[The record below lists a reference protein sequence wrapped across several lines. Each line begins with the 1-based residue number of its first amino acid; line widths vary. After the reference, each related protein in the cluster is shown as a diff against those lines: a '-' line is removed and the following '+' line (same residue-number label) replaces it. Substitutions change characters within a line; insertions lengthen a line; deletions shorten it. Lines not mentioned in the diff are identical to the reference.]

1 MATTTPNYGWP
12 VPTSTDYVKDGATAI
27 EALGDAIDATVFG
40 LPTGGV
46 LKLVKTQAIGSAV
59 SSVIVTAAFSATYR
73 NYLIMVSDMT
83 CNTANDNI
91 ALQMRTGSTTSATG
105 YSSATNGVVYS
116 TNAVQT
122 NSQNNGTSWNNAG
135 RALAANDKVSL
146 GFNLFQP
153 FLANKTT
160 VHSLGVIGSDF
171 AGAFNGYHN
180 TATSYDQFV
189 ISTVIGNMTGGTI
202 YVYGY
207 GLS

>member
-40 LPTGGV
+40 LPTGGA

-59 SSVIVTAAFSATYR
+59 SSVIITSAFSATYN
-73 NYLIMVSDMT
+73 NYLIMVD
-83 CNTANDNI
+83 NTTGSVSTDSVT
-91 ALQMRTGSTTSATG
+91 LQMRTGSTTAT
-105 YSSATNGVVYS
+105 TNYYGILDYRNYAGTAGF
-116 TNAVQT
+116 TNV
-122 NSQNNGTSWNNAG
+122 NNGSGWTNFG
-135 RALAANDKVSL
+135 RALGTSEKFSF
-146 GFNLFQP
+146 GFHVFAP

-160 VHSLGVIGSDF
+160 CATIMTTSTDLTGQATGL
-171 AGAFNGYHN
+171 HN
-180 TATSYDQFV
+180 SATSYDQIV
-189 ISTVIGNMTGGTI
+189 LSTTSGNLTGGTI